1 MILLPE
7 STPIIELYHM
17 LDLRDPF
24 GHALS
29 RQQAR

>member
-7 STPIIELYHM
+7 SAPIIKLHHV

-29 RQQAR
+29 